1 MQDIQVYKNLIKGIQ
16 EDDPEKLKFILG
28 KKTKLQYLKGPAPWL
43 NQDGWLSDYQTEIED
58 AERNNPESL
67 KTARRREGTERLAAI
82 AREEFD
88 RTKH

>member
-1 MQDIQVYKNLIKGIQ
+1 MRARKRASLEEIMDGLEAYIHLEITI
-16 EDDPEKLKFILG
+16 

-82 AREEFD
+82 AREELD
-88 RTKH
+88 RTEH